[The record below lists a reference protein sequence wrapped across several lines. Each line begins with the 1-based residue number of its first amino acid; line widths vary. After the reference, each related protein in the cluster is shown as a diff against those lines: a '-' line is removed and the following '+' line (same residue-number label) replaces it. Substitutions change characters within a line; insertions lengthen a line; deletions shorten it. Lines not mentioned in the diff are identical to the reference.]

1 MPRTVV
7 PHPEQVETQ
16 WLITVK
22 KGTGLEVEYH
32 FEMRGNCFTWAA
44 YGLVLR
50 SLFPVTVFWVVP
62 WAVLRFED

>member
-1 MPRTVV
+1 MKDQSMLTGMPRTTL

-32 FEMRGNCFTWAA
+32 FEMRVI
-44 YGLVLR
+44 VLLGQLMV
-50 SLFPVTVFWVVP
+50 SFCEVFS
-62 WAVLRFED
+62 